1 MSPTRSDPPGAT
13 LALAEDLIARR
24 SVCPDDA
31 GCQLLIAER
40 LTALGFAAE
49 HLRFGLVD
57 NLWARRG
64 TEGPLL
70 VLAGHTDVVPPGP
83 LSAWHSD
90 PFVPEIRDGRL
101 YGRGAADMKG
111 GLAAMVTAVERFL
124 AAHPEPRASLAF
136 LLTSDE
142 EGPAIDGTRR
152 VIEVLGARGE
162 RIDWCL
168 IGEPSS
174 EERLG
179 DVIKVGRRGSLS
191 ATLRVAGTQGHVAY
205 PERVANPIH
214 LALPALHALST
225 TRWDEGNA
233 SFPPTSLQITEV
245 RAGVGADNVV
255 PGELTVRFNLRYSTA
270 SNQPGLKQAITGLL
284 AGHDLSFDCD
294 WQLAAEPFLS
304 PPGRLVAA
312 VQAAVAAVQGTSP
325 RRSTSGGTS
334 DGRFI
339 APHGTEVVELG
350 PINRTIH
357 QIDEHVAVRD
367 LDVLSAIYER
377 VLEELLG
384 DGDGRGLASTSL
396 PLHKGEI

>member
-1 MSPTRSDPPGAT
+1 MSPIRIRNDPPSAT
-13 LALAEDLIARR
+13 LTLAEDLIARP
-24 SVCPDDA
+24 SICPEDA
-31 GCQLLIAER
+31 GCQSLIAER
-40 LTALGFAAE
+40 LVALGFSAE
-49 HLRFGLVD
+49 RLRFGLVD

-70 VLAGHTDVVPPGP
+70 VLAGHTDVVPSGP
-83 LSAWHSD
+83 LSAWSSD
-90 PFVPEIRDGRL
+90 PFVPEVRDGRL

-111 GLAAMVTAVERFL
+111 GLAAMVTAAERFL
-124 AAHPEPRASLAF
+124 AAHPEPCASLAF

-152 VIEVLGARGE
+152 VIEALAARGE

-168 IGEPSS
+168 IGEPTS

-179 DVIKVGRRGSLS
+179 DAIKVGRRGSLC

-214 LALPALHALST
+214 LALPALYALST

-233 SFPPTSLQITEV
+233 SFLPTSLQITEV

-270 SNQPGLKQAITGLL
+270 SNHLGLKEAIAGIL
-284 AGHDLSFDCD
+284 AGHGLSFDCE
-294 WQLAAEPFLS
+294 WQHAAEPFLS

-312 VQAAVAAVQGTSP
+312 VEAAVCAVQGSSP
-325 RRSTSGGTS
+325 KRSTSGGTS

-339 APHGTEVVELG
+339 APHGIEVVELG

-367 LDVLSAIYER
+367 LEVLGAIYER
-377 VLEELLG
+377 VLATLLI
-384 DGDGRGLASTSL
+384 DRG
-396 PLHKGEI
+396 

>member
-1 MSPTRSDPPGAT
+1 MSPIRTRSDPSRAT

-40 LTALGFAAE
+40 LAALGFSAE

-111 GLAAMVTAVERFL
+111 GLAAMVTAAERFL

-214 LALPALHALST
+214 LALPALHALCT

-233 SFPPTSLQITEV
+233 AFPPTSLQITEV

-270 SNQPGLKQAITGLL
+270 SNHPGLKQAITGIL
-284 AGHDLSFDCD
+284 AGHGSVLRLR
-294 WQLAAEPFLS
+294 LAARCRALS
-304 PPGRLVAA
+304 VAARPPGRGRAGGRGGRAGYLPQALRPAA
-312 VQAAVAAVQGTSP
+312 GPPTDASSRRTEP
-325 RRSTSGGTS
+325 RWSSSAPSTAPSTRSTSTS
-334 DGRFI
+334 PCAI
-339 APHGTEVVELG
+339 SMC
-350 PINRTIH
+350 
-357 QIDEHVAVRD
+357 
-367 LDVLSAIYER
+367 SAR
-377 VLEELLG
+377 
-384 DGDGRGLASTSL
+384 STSACS
-396 PLHKGEI
+396 ESC

>member
-1 MSPTRSDPPGAT
+1 MSQTRTRSDPSRAT

-40 LTALGFAAE
+40 LTALGFSVE

-83 LSAWHSD
+83 LSAWRSD

-111 GLAAMVTAVERFL
+111 GLAAMVTAAERFL
-124 AAHPEPRASLAF
+124 AAHPEPRAALAF

-168 IGEPSS
+168 IGEPTS

-179 DVIKVGRRGSLS
+179 DAIKVGRRGSLS

-225 TRWDEGNA
+225 ARWDEGNV
-233 SFPPTSLQITEV
+233 SFPPTSLQITDV

-270 SNQPGLKQAITGLL
+270 SNHMGLKEAITRIL
-284 AGHDLSFDCD
+284 AGHGLSFDCD
-294 WQLAAEPFLS
+294 WRLAAEPFLS
-304 PPGRLVAA
+304 PPGRLVEA

-339 APHGTEVVELG
+339 APHGVEVVELG

-367 LDVLSAIYER
+367 LDLLSAIYEH
-377 VLEELLG
+377 VLEDLLT
-384 DGDGRGLASTSL
+384 DR
-396 PLHKGEI
+396 